1 MNWINNIHNKLS
13 NCQIVMVN
21 KSNFLIKGRKPY
33 IAPNASMMCN
43 KACLTPKG
51 LGFPYVGFIDSGQA
65 AVNAFYF

>member
-1 MNWINNIHNKLS
+1 
-13 NCQIVMVN
+13 MVN